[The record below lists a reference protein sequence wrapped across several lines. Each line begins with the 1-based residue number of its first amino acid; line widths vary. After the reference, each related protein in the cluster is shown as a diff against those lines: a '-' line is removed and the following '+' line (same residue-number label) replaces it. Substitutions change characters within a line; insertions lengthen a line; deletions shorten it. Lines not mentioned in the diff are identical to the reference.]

1 MSEEMLEQKL
11 SKMRL
16 TYEEE
21 FEQLARQFEE
31 MKKDVDDARERE
43 ERMKKIIETQEG
55 QIIQMNNL
63 YEAAGR
69 DQLKGDDENAID
81 GPIEGE
87 EQQELLDFV
96 IEMSENPESV
106 HPDSIEVVNKANDLL
121 QQPFDFYG
129 FSIALNYEQQ
139 IDIAN
144 RKYIMF
150 YKKKIND
157 LLNESERISMELE
170 TNQRLIKTF
179 EQASEKSAR
188 KIKEL
193 EIKEAIVA
201 EERTTLKKEAE
212 RKVKKLSIEYI
223 ELYKDLGKQFD
234 KYKEFIVFELESH
247 ENIRTGL
254 EKVISKKEDEI
265 DQLKE
270 ALSIPR
276 QHFKFI
282 ENLTAEQIVKQKD
295 EIVQEMAANMGVP
308 PDKLLSVLYKK
319 EAAKRA
325 KAEVEAGFKEETQ
338 GEDNEAQQVDPKEP
352 SSPTSPGKKKES
364 LGADAKKEE
373 AKSGLQ
379 NRAGS
384 LAAGSP
390 MLQRDL
396 SVATI
401 ISKATADTMEGS
413 LIAPPSKFGTQ
424 KQYKPLGDFASRQGK
439 RKKDPEKEREASKS
453 PDKQKEKT

>member
-1 MSEEMLEQKL
+1 
-11 SKMRL
+11 
-16 TYEEE
+16 
-21 FEQLARQFEE
+21 
-31 MKKDVDDARERE
+31 
-43 ERMKKIIETQEG
+43 
-55 QIIQMNNL
+55 
-63 YEAAGR
+63 
-69 DQLKGDDENAID
+69 
-81 GPIEGE
+81 
-87 EQQELLDFV
+87 
-96 IEMSENPESV
+96 MSENPESV
-106 HPDSIEVVNKANDLL
+106 HPDSIEVVNEADVLL
-121 QQPFDFYG
+121 KQPFDFYG

-139 IDIAN
+139 IDISN

-150 YKKKIND
+150 YKKAIND
-157 LLNESERISMELE
+157 LLNEKEAISMELE
-170 TNQRLIKTF
+170 SNRRLLKTF

-193 EIKEAIVA
+193 EIKEAIVN
-201 EERTTLKKEAE
+201 EMKNTLVKEAD
-212 RKVKKLSIEYI
+212 RKVKKLSVEYV
-223 ELYKDLGKQFD
+223 ELYKELGKQFD

-295 EIVQEMAANMGVP
+295 EIIQDMAGNMGIP

-325 KAEVEAGFKEETQ
+325 KADVDAGLKEENE
-338 GEDNEAQQVDPKEP
+338 GEDNEAQAVDTKEP
-352 SSPTSPGKKKES
+352 TSPTSPTGKKKG
-364 LGADAKKEE
+364 LGADTKKEE
-373 AKSGLQ
+373 SKSGLG

-396 SVATI
+396 SVATMH
-401 ISKATADTMEGS
+401 SRATADTMEGS
-413 LIAPPSKFGTQ
+413 LMAGPFKFGTQ
-424 KQYKPLGDFASRQGK
+424 K
-439 RKKDPEKEREASKS
+439 
-453 PDKQKEKT
+453 